1 MSDQLLKDFV
11 KNFPFDVAADF
22 YFSEATSPETR
33 KLVVTLWVVVLVLFI
48 LLKLVDAIDAAP
60 KNGVRVPPPR
70 DAAPTHQQRQVLAAQ
85 QWGGTTGMVGAPSY
99 SSASAT
105 TGTTGMV
112 GAPSY
117 SSASATTGGRAS
129 GYAPGHILHS
139 RSASPYDLQAIRSPE
154 PAAAA
159 RQPPSQTAEKKR
171 KVAVAPAWR
180 ESPSNQAARTRRAE
194 QSSAAKRKRNMM
206 LAASK
211 SRQNSHEHSNLTP
224 TPYLRRPLIVHP
236 PSLALTTTYVAMH
249 AWGAGAGASFSTFG
263 GGGSAADKDEAAAGA
278 GKKKKARL

>member
-48 LLKLVDAIDAAP
+48 LLMLVDAIDAAP

-70 DAAPTHQQRQVLAAQ
+70 DAAPTHQQRQVFAAQ
-85 QWGGTTGMVGAPSY
+85 QGGR
-99 SSASAT
+99 
-105 TGTTGMV
+105 TTGMV

-159 RQPPSQTAEKKR
+159 RQPPSQTAQKKR